1 MRYKKLS
8 GIRCQSTYE
17 KRSFLICRGNSFFR
31 PNLIFF
37 SLDHPIAPVFLHKAI
52 PILFICTLVFVHRPR
67 IRFSDEVPFIYPIK
81 ANAGYFSFIVA

>member
-1 MRYKKLS
+1 MSIYIRKKEFPHLS
-8 GIRCQSTYE
+8 GKLLFSSKFY
-17 KRSFLICRGNSFFR
+17 FLFTR
-31 PNLIFF
+31 PPYCSGFT
-37 SLDHPIAPVFLHKAI
+37 HKAI